1 MVLLFGW
8 LLPLILIATIV
19 LYFVTSTINSQIMR
33 TIEEST
39 DKAVEICE
47 IYLNEAVR
55 ASKNATY
62 ISTIENSYH
71 QYLLDGREQVLFR
84 QITNFLNQYYTYND
98 SFLSTMLFFLDNPGQ
113 IYYTVNAYRVSDMTL
128 TGYDTVQNFIDFC
141 QADVME
147 RGLSLEN
154 ELELM
159 YLDDRLYLVRN
170 IVDTYYQPYA
180 MLVIE
185 LDVTRIFH
193 SLDSIW
199 GAANYEVLVDGR
211 EVLNNGIDSASI
223 TSRFSD
229 DFNRSITNRYQNTAY
244 SYKSIEFGKHTI
256 TFLIDLDSR
265 SLLRE
270 VTIARYIYILVAIF
284 LLPFFY
290 LIFNFFRQRVT
301 KPISKL
307 IDASKKIKE
316 GDYGYE
322 ISNDSSSE
330 EFTFLIDAY
339 NAMSKELKHQF
350 QRIFLEELAV
360 RDASIEALQSQ
371 INPHFLNN
379 TLEII
384 NWEAR
389 MNGNEKVTMMIE
401 ALSTMLDFTMNRE
414 QKKYHSL
421 ADEIDYVDAYLYI
434 IGQRFGARFHVDKE
448 IDESLLSTT
457 IPRLI
462 VQPLLE
468 NAVEHGM
475 KDRKKANILVQVK
488 KDDGKIII
496 LIINDRKLKDS
507 EKEKI
512 DALLSEKAEVKNW
525 SGSLGLRNVNK
536 RLKIIYGEDSGLDIS
551 NDENDRTVSRI
562 LIPV

>member
-1 MVLLFGW
+1 
-8 LLPLILIATIV
+8 
-19 LYFVTSTINSQIMR
+19 
-33 TIEEST
+33 
-39 DKAVEICE
+39 
-47 IYLNEAVR
+47 
-55 ASKNATY
+55 
-62 ISTIENSYH
+62 
-71 QYLLDGREQVLFR
+71 
-84 QITNFLNQYYTYND
+84 
-98 SFLSTMLFFLDNPGQ
+98 
-113 IYYTVNAYRVSDMTL
+113 
-128 TGYDTVQNFIDFC
+128 
-141 QADVME
+141 
-147 RGLSLEN
+147 
-154 ELELM
+154 
-159 YLDDRLYLVRN
+159 
-170 IVDTYYQPYA
+170 
-180 MLVIE
+180 
-185 LDVTRIFH
+185 
-193 SLDSIW
+193 LDSIW